1 MEESWDPLA
10 RRVPSFGRGLRI
22 LLVDHD
28 TTSLMYISSML
39 ESHSF
44 KVMSSRYAGKI
55 VAEQALR
62 DGACFFLQKPVS
74 GNDLRDL
81 WQHVY
86 RKRGSS
92 EFPKESCEGRMDSP
106 SKSQGVKIKEES
118 ASAFRNDWFREV
130 GSVSRTNSRTANE
143 NDLHGTNHEHWI
155 ADLKGKNKQI
165 KPDSGLVEGDAQTT
179 ERELLRM
186 AADQKPGCNDRKRSN
201 EDNTEKRKCKRTI
214 YSEQIHSQGISPIEE
229 DGNEKKQ
236 KTSTLEK
243 RQYMRWTPDLH
254 FKFTEA
260 IRKLGEKKASP
271 KAILELM
278 KVPDLRQGHI
288 SSHLQKYK
296 AQVQSMLDICGNTPL
311 LPLPSSVNIS
321 TSNGNR
327 QMGVPQFQERQVS
340 VGVNANASLQLH
352 PPLSLKASPVPGN
365 AGPSNSTEYKLHP
378 NPTKNNNGVQM
389 VDYGKHQGTS
399 QIRERTGPFPS
410 DVNMNENGKGKQP
423 LGFQG
428 NSDPYVALDQATL
441 HRLTAQHCW
450 QSLTQFPTPFKR
462 LTEAQNL
469 APGLTSSAGRP
480 NSDIPDGIGTTEDAV
495 PRLAHLANSANQSI
509 AYAPGTGHGGLDE
522 SGDDWLIEWLSRSLD
537 EDNPDARNFDGP
549 DK

>member
-1 MEESWDPLA
+1 MEENWDPLA
-10 RRVPSFGRGLRI
+10 RRIPSFGRGLRI

-44 KVMSSRYAGKI
+44 KVMSSRYPGKI

-62 DGACFFLQKPVS
+62 NGACFFLQKPVS
-74 GNDLRDL
+74 DNDLRDL

-86 RKRGSS
+86 RKRRSS
-92 EFPKESCEGRMDSP
+92 EFPKER

-143 NDLHGTNHEHWI
+143 NDLHGTNHEQWI

-165 KPDSGLVEGDAQTT
+165 KPDSGLVKGDAQTT

-201 EDNTEKRKCKRTI
+201 EDNTEKRKCKRKI

-236 KTSTLEK
+236 KSSTLEK
-243 RQYMRWTPDLH
+243 RQCMRWTPDLH

-296 AQVQSMLDICGNTPL
+296 AQVQSMLDTCGNTP

-327 QMGVPQFQERQVS
+327 QMGVPQFQERQGS
-340 VGVNANASLQLH
+340 VGVNANSSLQLH

-365 AGPSNSTEYKLHP
+365 AGPSNSTEHKQHP

-389 VDYGKHQGTS
+389 VGYGKHQGTS

-428 NSDPYVALDQATL
+428 NSDPYVALDQAAL
-441 HRLTAQHCW
+441 HRLTAQQCW

-469 APGLTSSAGRP
+469 VPRLTSSAGRP
-480 NSDIPDGIGTTEDAV
+480 NSDIPDGINTTDDAI
-495 PRLAHLANSANQSI
+495 PRLAHLANSANQSV
-509 AYAPGTGHGGLDE
+509 AHAPGTGHGGLDE
-522 SGDDWLIEWLSRSLD
+522 SGYDWLTEWLSRSLD